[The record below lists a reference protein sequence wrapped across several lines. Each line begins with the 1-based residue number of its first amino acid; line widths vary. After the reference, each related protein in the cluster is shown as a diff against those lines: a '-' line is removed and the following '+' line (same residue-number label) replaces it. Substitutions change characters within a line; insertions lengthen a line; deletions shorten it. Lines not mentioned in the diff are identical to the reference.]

1 MNNAAFGKIMEN
13 MRKHRDM
20 KLATAENRK
29 NYLVSEPR
37 YHTTKFFTPN
47 LLTIEMK
54 KKHAY
59 FWINLS
65 I

>member
-1 MNNAAFGKIMEN
+1 MQLFGKIMEN

-59 FWINLS
+59 F
-65 I
+65 